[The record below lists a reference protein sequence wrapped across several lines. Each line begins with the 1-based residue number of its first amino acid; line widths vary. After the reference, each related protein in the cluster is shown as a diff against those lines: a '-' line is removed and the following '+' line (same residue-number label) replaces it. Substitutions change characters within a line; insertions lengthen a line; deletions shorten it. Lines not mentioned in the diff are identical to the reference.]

1 MRKIASG
8 LLILVFLLP
17 VIGIFCYCCPTASAA
32 PSNLE
37 ISAPDCSCCHTEE
50 FRRDQ
55 GVFGRLENFISTFL
69 QNLFL
74 QTVSAS
80 SVSTFETLANP
91 DFRQASLGPPGFS
104 HAPLYLATQVLR
116 I

>member
-17 VIGIFCYCCPTASAA
+17 IIGMLCHCCPTASAA
-32 PSNLE
+32 PSTVE
-37 ISAPDCSCCHTEE
+37 ISSPDCTCCQTQE

-55 GVFGRLENFISTFL
+55 GIFGRLENFISTFL

-74 QTVSAS
+74 KTVSAH

-91 DFRQASLGPPGFS
+91 DSHQASLGPPSFS
-104 HAPLYLATQVLR
+104 HTPLYLATQILR